1 MPEVFD
7 YAIVRVVPRV
17 ERGERVNVGVI
28 VHCPTRDWLG
38 CRITADLHR
47 VQGLAPDADVD
58 AITDHLLALERICR
72 GDATAGPIA
81 ALPVRE
87 RFHWLVHP
95 RSTVI
100 QISGVHSGHTDD
112 PASSLQHLFAQLVG

>member
-17 ERGERVNVGVI
+17 ERGERVNVGVV

-38 CRITADLHR
+38 CRIANDLTR
-47 VQGLAPDADVD
+47 VQAIAPELDLDALA
-58 AITDHLLALERICR
+58 DHLRAFERICH
-72 GDATAGPIA
+72 GDPTAGPIA

-95 RSTVI
+95 RSTTI
-100 QISGVHSGHTDD
+100 QLSTVHSGHTEDAAQALD
-112 PASSLQHLFAQLVG
+112 RLFAALVG